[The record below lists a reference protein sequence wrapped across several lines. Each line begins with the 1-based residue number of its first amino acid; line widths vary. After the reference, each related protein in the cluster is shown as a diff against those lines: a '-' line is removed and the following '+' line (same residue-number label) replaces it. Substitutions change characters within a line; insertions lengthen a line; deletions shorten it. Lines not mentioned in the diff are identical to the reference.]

1 MIWQTILIIVF
12 LILAV
17 LNIILFFK
25 LWEMTNNIKDLKQ
38 FYMNDKGITE
48 KELGNE
54 EGLYLGQGYVDKED
68 KTIVIK

>member
-25 LWEMTNNIKDLKQ
+25 LWEMTNNIHPAQRHIHAPSLKSVDLTPALPSRL
-38 FYMNDKGITE
+38 D
-48 KELGNE
+48 GN
-54 EGLYLGQGYVDKED
+54 LDLNARKSFLPRY
-68 KTIVIK
+68 